1 MILDGE
7 VDLQAPKIEMVGLT
21 KAPVV
26 VEDLPQE
33 EEEEEIVEQEEEKS
47 GWGFLDSL
55 QLGLDIVGMIPVIG
69 EVADVVNAGIS
80 VARGDYAGAAMSL
93 AAAIPGAGTAVTA
106 AKLTTKAV
114 KATKAMSKATK
125 AVKAADKALGVSK
138 AVKATANAA
147 SAVKGKV
154 VTAARN
160 IQESMDKL
168 AAVQKLKKSMLGK
181 FMQKPVVKEVL
192 KEAGSEA
199 LDYATDGVF
208 STVTG
213 MAGRRKKVRVTHKNT
228 NRLKKRNIKKAK
240 LKSCLRDPIH
250 GGTGAQFIVHPA
262 LKLYGAETWTFEL
275 HYNSLLLQ
283 EGALGKA

>member
-1 MILDGE
+1 
-7 VDLQAPKIEMVGLT
+7 
-21 KAPVV
+21 
-26 VEDLPQE
+26 
-33 EEEEEIVEQEEEKS
+33 
-47 GWGFLDSL
+47 
-55 QLGLDIVGMIPVIG
+55 
-69 EVADVVNAGIS
+69 
-80 VARGDYAGAAMSL
+80 MSE
-93 AAAIPGAGTAVTA
+93 GAGTAVTA
-106 AKLTTKAV
+106 AKRTTKAV

-125 AVKAADKALGVSK
+125 AVKA
-138 AVKATANAA
+138 TAKAA

-181 FMQKPVVKEVL
+181 FMQKPVVKEVI

-208 STVTG
+208 STVAG
-213 MAGRRKKVRVTHKNT
+213 IAGRRKKVRVTYKNT
-228 NRLKKRNIKKAK
+228 DRLKKRNIKKAK

-283 EGALGKA
+283 EGALGKAWTHNYEMRLEFLDETREEITVWWNAGPRQYLYSCSGRLISV